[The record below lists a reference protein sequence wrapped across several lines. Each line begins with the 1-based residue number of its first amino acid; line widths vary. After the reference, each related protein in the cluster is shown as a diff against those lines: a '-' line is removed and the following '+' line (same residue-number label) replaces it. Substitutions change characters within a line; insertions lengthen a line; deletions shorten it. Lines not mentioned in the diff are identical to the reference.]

1 MSSMA
6 KASLIVR
13 AIIFLVVSLVIMSSL
28 IYIGRAF
35 GSGEVYKKA
44 IAAKEIALTIDT
56 LYIYPYDMA
65 VYYEKDLTGLIVEI
79 SDNKV
84 TVYNAGFNSKNFDPT
99 FKEYY
104 FVPATANKISAKLEN
119 LKRIKFEKSKDL
131 LTIKKDEINK
141 K

>member
-1 MSSMA
+1 MA
-6 KASLIVR
+6 KGSLIVR

-35 GSGEVYKKA
+35 GSGEVYKKT

-56 LYIYPYDMA
+56 LYAYPYDMV

-84 TVYNAGFNSKNFDPT
+84 AIYNAEFDRKNLDPT

-104 FVPATANKISAKLEN
+104 FIPTNANKISAKLEN
-119 LKRIKFEKSKDL
+119 PKRIKFEKSKDL
-131 LTIKKDEINK
+131 LTIKKDEISK